1 MAKLV
6 IYKNSKGAEP
16 TVLTRVYVGTHAK
29 LTQIS
34 AETGLSMTRVAQI
47 CIDYAMQNVEYSS
60 EKAPF
65 YAVEKEGEDE

>member
-1 MAKLV
+1 MPKLL

-16 TVLTRVYVGTHAK
+16 TVLTRIYVGSHTK

-47 CIDYAMQNVEYSS
+47 CIDYAMENIEYSN

-65 YAVEKEGEDE
+65 YAAKKGEDE